1 MCKTISF
8 YYLFIVLA
16 TLFLVVSGDASP
28 FISDDEIKN
37 KGLDKVLDAI
47 NQLIREHK
55 DTYDNP
61 EVLENFSNAIK
72 NSEESMKKK
81 EEEEEEKPEI
91 VEEEKEEEEKPE
103 VVEEEK
109 EEEEEE
115 EDDDDG
121 DNDKNKGINDTLD
134 AINKLIREHKDTYD
148 RPEVLEKFSNAIK
161 NSEESMKK
169 KEEEEEEEKPE
180 IVEEEKEE
188 EQKPEIVEEKKEEE
202 EEKHEIV
209 EEKKE
214 EEEQKPEIVEEKKE
228 EEEQKPEIVEEEK
241 EEDDDDDDKNKGIN
255 DTLDAINKLILEHKD
270 TYDRPEVLENFANA
284 IKNREESLKK
294 KENEKLKR
302 RLY

>member
-91 VEEEKEEEEKPE
+91 VEEEKEE
-103 VVEEEK
+103 
-109 EEEEEE
+109 
-115 EDDDDG
+115 
-121 DNDKNKGINDTLD
+121 
-134 AINKLIREHKDTYD
+134 
-148 RPEVLEKFSNAIK
+148 
-161 NSEESMKK
+161 
-169 KEEEEEEEKPE
+169 
-180 IVEEEKEE
+180 
-188 EQKPEIVEEKKEEE
+188 
-202 EEKHEIV
+202 
-209 EEKKE
+209 
-214 EEEQKPEIVEEKKE
+214 
-228 EEEQKPEIVEEEK
+228 
-241 EEDDDDDDKNKGIN
+241 DDDDDDKNKGIN

>member
-115 EDDDDG
+115 EDDDD
-121 DNDKNKGINDTLD
+121 
-134 AINKLIREHKDTYD
+134 
-148 RPEVLEKFSNAIK
+148 
-161 NSEESMKK
+161 
-169 KEEEEEEEKPE
+169 
-180 IVEEEKEE
+180 
-188 EQKPEIVEEKKEEE
+188 
-202 EEKHEIV
+202 
-209 EEKKE
+209 
-214 EEEQKPEIVEEKKE
+214 
-228 EEEQKPEIVEEEK
+228 
-241 EEDDDDDDKNKGIN
+241 DDKNKGIN

>member
-103 VVEEEK
+103 IVEEKKEEEEQKPEIVEEKKEEEQKPEIVEEKKKEEQKPEIVEEEK
-109 EEEEEE
+109 EEEEQKEE
-115 EDDDDG
+115 EEENDDDDG

-134 AINKLIREHKDTYD
+134 AINKLIR
-148 RPEVLEKFSNAIK
+148 
-161 NSEESMKK
+161 
-169 KEEEEEEEKPE
+169 
-180 IVEEEKEE
+180 
-188 EQKPEIVEEKKEEE
+188 
-202 EEKHEIV
+202 
-209 EEKKE
+209 
-214 EEEQKPEIVEEKKE
+214 
-228 EEEQKPEIVEEEK
+228 
-241 EEDDDDDDKNKGIN
+241 
-255 DTLDAINKLILEHKD
+255 EHKD